1 MGALRSV
8 VVNKTF
14 THTLPINIPSTIGS
28 NLAYI
33 GFTGAS
39 GGESSSQKIL
49 SWTLTSLSRSI
60 TQTPVFSLAG
70 GTFTAAQK
78 VTLSDGTAGAV
89 IYYTIDG
96 SVPTTSSTVYG
107 SPISVDSGTVT
118 IKARPG
124 ARFQCQQRGRR
135 DPHHPTS
142 DSGNAHLFSGHG
154 HLYVSAVGHHLRYNS
169 RSDDLLHHRR
179 HYPNHFVGGL

>member
-8 VVNKTF
+8 VVNKIF
-14 THTLPINIPSTIGS
+14 THTFPINIPSTIGS

-33 GFTGAS
+33 GLTGAS

-49 SWTLTSLSRSI
+49 SWTLTSLSGSI
-60 TQTPVFSLAG
+60 TQAPVFSLAG

-118 IKARPG
+118 IKVHRPHSLLKDSSNPIG
-124 ARFQCQQRGRR
+124 ASVLTQR
-135 DPHHPTS
+135 
-142 DSGNAHLFSGHG
+142 
-154 HLYVSAVGHHLRYNS
+154 RYRCKITKDES
-169 RSDDLLHHRR
+169 IDRTGKALH
-179 HYPNHFVGGL
+179 NTK